1 MPEAERRSLHS
12 LTVRPD
18 QPLIG
23 VLIEEDDHVIVRY
36 FADEGE
42 ADEAS
47 TPPAIQRALALA
59 GAWRDMDWATAL
71 KDLDRIRHESE
82 PTPPIDL

>member
-1 MPEAERRSLHS
+1 MPTERQLPQS

-18 QPLIG
+18 HPLIG
-23 VLIEEDDHVIVRY
+23 VLIQEDDRVVVRY
-36 FADEGE
+36 FADEEE
-42 ADEAS
+42 ADQAS
-47 TPPAIQRALALA
+47 TPPAIQRTLALG

-71 KDLDRIRHESE
+71 DDLDRIRHESE